1 VSVTKAGTGAGT
13 VTSRLQY
20 QSLNPPIPFP
30 YAISCGD
37 TCSEQFPEYFSLTLD
52 AQPDA
57 GSSFAGWSGDCSGT
71 SSCSPLFYHGAA
83 VSVTATFTRN

>member
-1 VSVTKAGTGAGT
+1 M
-13 VTSRLQY
+13 
-20 QSLNPPIPFP
+20 SLNPPLPFP

-37 TCSEQFPEYFSLTLD
+37 TCSDQFPEGFSLTLD

-57 GSSFAGWSGDCSGT
+57 GSSFAGWSGGCSGT
-71 SSCSPLFYHGAA
+71 SSSCSPLLYGGAD